1 MLLVGLTGGI
11 GSGKSTVSEML
22 AEHGAVILDA
32 DAFAR
37 DAVRIGSPSHDRVV
51 ERFGPEV
58 VLSDGELDRPKLA
71 EIVFA
76 DEASRRDLEAI
87 VHPEVRRR
95 IADEIR
101 ANADTSRVVVL
112 ESPLLIEMGQHGL
125 CDVVV
130 VVAASADDA
139 ITRLV
144 ARGMREADAR
154 ARQAAQLPLREK
166 AKVADV
172 LLDNG
177 GDLQELRAQVERL
190 WEDLVARAGA
200 GES

>member
-22 AEHGAVILDA
+22 AEHGAVIVDA

-37 DAVRIGSPSHDRVV
+37 EAVRKGTPAHDLVV

-58 VLSDGELDRPKLA
+58 VLPDGELDRPKLA

-76 DEASRRDLEAI
+76 DEARRRDLEAI
-87 VHPEVRRR
+87 VHPEVRRMVAR
-95 IADEIR
+95 EIR
-101 ANADTSRVVVL
+101 ANADTSHVVVL

-130 VVAASADDA
+130 VVAASPEDSVA
-139 ITRLV
+139 RLV

-154 ARQAAQLPLREK
+154 ARQAAQLPLHEK
-166 AKVADV
+166 AKAADV

-177 GDLQELRAQVERL
+177 GDVEELRSQVDRL
-190 WEDLVARAGA
+190 WEDLASRAGA

>member
-1 MLLVGLTGGI
+1 VLLVGLTGGI
-11 GSGKSTVSEML
+11 GSGKSTVSQML
-22 AEHGAVILDA
+22 AGHGAVILDA

-37 DAVRIGSPSHDRVV
+37 DAVRVGTPGYDRVV

-58 VLSDGELDRPKLA
+58 LLPDGELDRPKLA

-76 DEASRRDLEAI
+76 DESSRRDLEAI

-95 IADEIR
+95 VANEIR
-101 ANADTSRVVVL
+101 AHADTSRVVVL

-130 VVAASADDA
+130 VVAASPDDA
-139 ITRLV
+139 IMRLV
-144 ARGMREADAR
+144 ARGMREVDAR
-154 ARQAAQLPLREK
+154 ARQAAQLPLQEK
-166 AKVADV
+166 AKAADV

-177 GDLQELRAQVERL
+177 GDLLELRAQVDRL
-190 WEDLVARAGA
+190 WEDLAARAGA

>member
-1 MLLVGLTGGI
+1 VLLVGLTGGI
-11 GSGKSTVSEML
+11 GSGKSTVSAML
-22 AEHGAVILDA
+22 AEHGAVVLDA

-37 DAVRIGSPSHDRVV
+37 DAVRIGTPAHDRVV
-51 ERFGPEV
+51 QRFGPGA
-58 VLSDGELDRPKLA
+58 VLPDGELDRHKLA
-71 EIVFA
+71 AIVFA

-95 IADEIR
+95 VAQEIR

-112 ESPLLIEMGQHGL
+112 ESPLLIEMGQDGL

-130 VVAASADDA
+130 VVAASPDEA
-139 ITRLV
+139 IARLV

-154 ARQAAQLPLREK
+154 ARQAAQLPVQERAK
-166 AKVADV
+166 AADV

-177 GDLQELRAQVERL
+177 GDRQELRAQVDRL
-190 WEDLVARAGA
+190 WADLAARAGA